1 MTDAPDFRL
10 TSTAKTGGCAAKL
23 GPGELAAL
31 LRPLGGAPELRE
43 SVLVGPETGD
53 DAGVYLF
60 EGRAL
65 IATAD
70 FIPPVCDDPRRYGRV
85 AAANALS
92 DVWAMGGEPLFALN
106 LCAFPPD
113 LPPGVAGAILE
124 GAAEAV
130 AEAGAV
136 VLGGHTV
143 RDPET
148 KFGLAVVGVA
158 APDRILTL
166 GGALVGQR
174 VILTKPLGT
183 GVLVN
188 AFRAG
193 RIDAAGLEPALVEM
207 ERLNRDASRAA
218 LAHGATAAT
227 DVTGFSLAGHA
238 WHVAR
243 ESKVTLAL
251 RFEALRAHPR
261 FAELVRGGI
270 STACTP
276 KNRDYVAPR
285 LDLDPSL
292 APEELELLFDP
303 QTSGGLLITLPAGN
317 VAACLEALA
326 ASGHAAAEIGEVR
339 SGPARLEGRR
349 GREV

>member
-1 MTDAPDFRL
+1 L
-10 TSTAKTGGCAAKL
+10 TATAKTGGCAAKL
-23 GPGELAAL
+23 GPGELSAL
-31 LRPLGGAPELRE
+31 LGPALAGATAGGPARE
-43 SVLVGPETGD
+43 AVLVGPETGD

-65 IATAD
+65 VATAD

-92 DVWAMGGEPLFALN
+92 DVWAMGGEPLFVLN
-106 LCAFPPD
+106 LCAFPTD
-113 LPPGVAGAILE
+113 LPPGVTAAILE
-124 GAAEAV
+124 GAASAV
-130 AEAGAV
+130 AEADAV

-158 APDRILTL
+158 APDRILAL
-166 GGALVGQR
+166 GGALPGQR
-174 VILTKPLGT
+174 VVLTKPLGT

-188 AFRAG
+188 AFKHG
-193 RIDAAGLEPALVEM
+193 KLDAAGLEPALVEM
-207 ERLNRDASRAA
+207 ERLNRDAARAA

-243 ESKVTLAL
+243 ESRATLAL
-251 RFEALRAHPR
+251 CFDALPVHPG
-261 FAELVRGGI
+261 FFDLVRAGVTTG
-270 STACTP
+270 CTP
-276 KNRDYVAPR
+276 KNRDYASPR
-285 LDLDPSL
+285 LGIGRSL

-303 QTSGGLLITLPAGN
+303 QTSGGLLVTLPRAEVAGLL
-317 VAACLEALA
+317 ADLA
-326 ASGHAAAEIGEVR
+326 ATGHRAAEIGEVVR
-339 SGPARLEGRR
+339 GPARLELR
-349 GREV
+349 